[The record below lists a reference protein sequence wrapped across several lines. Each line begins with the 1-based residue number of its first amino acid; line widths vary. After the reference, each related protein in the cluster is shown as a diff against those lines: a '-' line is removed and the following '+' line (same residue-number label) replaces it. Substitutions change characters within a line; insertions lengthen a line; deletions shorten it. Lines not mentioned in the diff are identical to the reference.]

1 MSQLTSLSRR
11 TLLVGFGA
19 SAWTMSTMNAR
30 ANQSMIVYRDPNCGC
45 CSRWAEY
52 MQQAGYIVSIEETK
66 DMPAIRSRLGVPAH
80 IAGCHTAE
88 IAGYVVEGH
97 VPAAA
102 VERLLKER
110 PQATGLAVPGMPIGS
125 PGMEGR
131 KLVLYD
137 VVMFDRSSVKPYMR
151 FLGKDAVG

>member
-1 MSQLTSLSRR
+1 MSQLALLSRR
-11 TLLVGFGA
+11 ALLVGLGA
-19 SAWTMSTMNAR
+19 SAWMMYPINAQ
-30 ANQSMIVYRDPNCGC
+30 ANQSMIVHRDPNCGC

-52 MQQAGYIVSIEETK
+52 MRQAGYIISVQETS
-66 DMPAIRSRLGVPAH
+66 DMPAIRGRLGVPAH

-110 PQATGLAVPGMPIGS
+110 PQAIGLAVPGMPIGS

-137 VVMFDRSSVKPYMR
+137 VVLFDRSGVKPYMR